1 MKQDMIVILD
11 LGGEQSAQIARE
23 VRALGVY
30 SEIHPNEMCI
40 RDSGYSTDLRSK
52 TQGRGQYSMA
62 PSHYAEVPKN
72 IAEGIMAGRKKD

>member
-30 SEIHPNEMCI
+30 LSLIHI
-40 RDSGYSTDLRSK
+40 
-52 TQGRGQYSMA
+52 
-62 PSHYAEVPKN
+62 
-72 IAEGIMAGRKKD
+72 